1 MLAQAVDGLV
11 DLALHGPN
19 PATGAEDARALVAR
33 LHPLPPPDD
42 LLGHARFGHL
52 VGYGGSYYAYAY
64 ADVAAADA
72 WRALGFGANP
82 VDPRAGA
89 AFGAA
94 LAAGCAEDPVEWV
107 EGWLG
112 GRRGPA
118 AGAGWA
124 PDDEAGPPP
133 SPALPFTV
141 ATLEPR
147 LRAMYKAVTEGKFA
161 DGLAVADDLLHRIP
175 LVAAADRREGDEVKE
190 LLTIAREYNVGL
202 RCELAR
208 KEAAAAGDAGKAA
221 ALAAYFT
228 RAKLQPAHAA
238 LALRSAMVTHYKLGN
253 LATAAGFC
261 RRWLEGGAPAKIG
274 AQARQVLAAC
284 ERAEADAAPVD
295 YDDRNPFD
303 LCSITWTPIYR

>member
-1 MLAQAVDGLV
+1 VHSSYSSNTPSSITPSPFKVAGAAHYTLRCGRALPGGGFSLPAVALVASFSGVRAGAGNTLAGALASSDLAVLLHEAGHALHSLLSRTQHQHLSGTRGPLDAVEVPSHVAERWARSAASAALATQGALPTPATPSPTPALDMLAQAVDGLV

-107 EGWLG
+107 EGRLG

-124 PDDEAGPPP
+124 PD
-133 SPALPFTV
+133 PAS
-141 ATLEPR
+141 R
-147 LRAMYKAVTEGKFA
+147 LK
-161 DGLAVADDLLHRIP
+161 
-175 LVAAADRREGDEVKE
+175 EV
-190 LLTIAREYNVGL
+190 
-202 RCELAR
+202 
-208 KEAAAAGDAGKAA
+208 
-221 ALAAYFT
+221 
-228 RAKLQPAHAA
+228 
-238 LALRSAMVTHYKLGN
+238 
-253 LATAAGFC
+253 
-261 RRWLEGGAPAKIG
+261 GA
-274 AQARQVLAAC
+274 
-284 ERAEADAAPVD
+284 E
-295 YDDRNPFD
+295 
-303 LCSITWTPIYR
+303 